1 MPVLLFMS
9 KWDVAA
15 EWHAA
20 LHRLVPDLEF
30 RTWPKGAG
38 DPAEV
43 EFILAWAPPPGEL
56 AKYRN
61 ARAIISLGMGVDHLL
76 KDPELPRDVPIVR
89 MYDPDLINQM
99 GEYVIHAVLH
109 HHRQIGDYIRFQR
122 QHRWKRL
129 PLADRKDCR
138 IGIMGLGA
146 IGADIARK
154 LVLLDFPVAGWSRSQ
169 KHIEGVESYAGD
181 AALGDFLA
189 RSDVLVCLLPLTE
202 ATRGILDAQRLAQ
215 LPQGALFVNVGRGA
229 HVDETALLAAL
240 DAGRLG
246 GGVLDVMA
254 EEPLPSEHPFWRH
267 PHIRLTPHIAGQ
279 TNARTGAPHV
289 AETIRRV
296 RADEP
301 LQYVIDPDRGY

>member
-1 MPVLLFMS
+1 MTLLFMS

-15 EWHAA
+15 EWHSA
-20 LHRLVPDLEF
+20 LQALVPGLQF
-30 RTWPKGAG
+30 RVWPKGTG
-38 DPAEV
+38 DPSEV

-56 AKYRN
+56 AKFRN
-61 ARAIISLGMGVDHLL
+61 AKAIISLGMGVDHLF

-89 MYDPDLINQM
+89 MYDSDLINQM

-109 HHRQIGDYIRFQR
+109 HHRRMGDYVRFQR

-129 PLADRKDCR
+129 PMEDRQDCR

-154 LVLLDFPVAGWSRSQ
+154 LAILDFPVAGWSRSEKQ
-169 KHIEGVESYAGD
+169 IEGVESFAGE
-181 AALGDFLA
+181 AALDDFLA
-189 RSDVLVCLLPLTE
+189 RTDVLVCLLPLTE
-202 ATRGILDAQRLAQ
+202 ATRGILDAKRFAQ
-215 LPQGALFVNVGRGA
+215 LPKGALLINVGRGA
-229 HVDETALLAAL
+229 HVDEDALLKAL
-240 DAGRLG
+240 DAGQLG
-246 GGVLDVMA
+246 GAVLDVMA
-254 EEPLPSEHPFWRH
+254 EEPLPAEHPFWHH
-267 PHIRLTPHIAGQ
+267 PRIRLTPHIAGQ

-301 LQYVIDPDRGY
+301 LEFVVDPTRGY